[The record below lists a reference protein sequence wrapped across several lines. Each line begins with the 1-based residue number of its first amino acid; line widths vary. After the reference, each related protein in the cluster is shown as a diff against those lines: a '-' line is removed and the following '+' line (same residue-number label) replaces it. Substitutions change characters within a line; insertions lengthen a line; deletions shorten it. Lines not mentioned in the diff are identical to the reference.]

1 MLYSRLAKFSKAD
14 EDLLFRSVVV
24 VGVIATAVLLKPF
37 AGVPDTGMLLAL
49 VMVLIYLLATF
60 ITQRLSQGHDNFPL
74 VLKNLGMV
82 DALLVGAFVVYTEFD
97 AFTTG
102 VFFALLQYRALT
114 NGGLARWRRD
124 NLAFLAGALLCYAL
138 LKPQLEITYAPY
150 ASVLALLMVAAYL
163 CILGYASFLKNARL
177 KRTILEL
184 EQEQIRLKMLNY
196 QFSKYLSPN
205 LREKIEHDRE
215 VRLSTQ
221 RKRLV
226 VFFSDIVGFSEIA
239 DRMDEAALTVLINN
253 YLTEMSKIALEYGGT
268 IDKFIGDAIMVFF
281 GDPNT
286 RGPKKDCLACVSMA
300 FAMRKRAV
308 ELATRWK
315 NEGLLETIQI
325 RMGISTGFCTV
336 GNFGTETRLDYTLL
350 GSEVNLASRLET
362 SAKPGEILISQ
373 STHEMIKDVVY
384 SESRGAVEVKGF
396 KSPIEVYAAIDFR
409 KNLGKKQN
417 FMNFSTNGFSL
428 VLDGEKVANYDR
440 TKVLSALRSALEY
453 MNKNSSI

>member
-1 MLYSRLAKFSKAD
+1 MLHSRLAKFSGAD
-14 EDLLFRSVVV
+14 EDLLFRSVVI
-24 VGVIATAVLLKPF
+24 VGVIATVSLLKPIDGF
-37 AGVPDTGMLLAL
+37 PDTAMLVAL
-49 VMVLIYLLATF
+49 SVVFAYLLLTF
-60 ITQRLSQGHDNFPL
+60 IVQRLGKDRDSLP
-74 VLKNLGMV
+74 VILKNLGQV
-82 DALLVGAFVVYTEFD
+82 DALLLGAFVAYIQFN
-97 AFTTG
+97 AFSSA
-102 VFFALLQYRALT
+102 VFFALLQYRALI

-124 NLAFLAGALLCYAL
+124 NLAFIAGLLLCYAL
-138 LKPQLEITYAPY
+138 LRPELEISYTPY
-150 ASVLALLMVAAYL
+150 ASALALLMVAAYL
-163 CILGYASFLKNARL
+163 CIFGYVSFLKSAGLR
-177 KRTILEL
+177 RTIAQM

-196 QFSKYLSPN
+196 QLSKYLSPN
-205 LREKIEHDRE
+205 LRQKIEQDRE
-215 VRLSTQ
+215 VKLSTQ

-239 DRMDEAALTVLINN
+239 DRMDEAALTVVINS

-281 GDPNT
+281 GDPT
-286 RGPKKDCLACVSMA
+286 TKGPKADCLACVSMA

-308 ELATRWK
+308 ELAVRWK
-315 NEGLLETIQI
+315 HEGLLETIQI

-384 SESRGAVEVKGF
+384 SEDRGTVEVKGF
-396 KSPIEVYAAIDFR
+396 KSPIRAYAAVDFR
-409 KNLGKKQN
+409 KNLNKKQD
-417 FMNFSTNGFSL
+417 FLNFSTNGFSL

-440 TKVLSALRSALEY
+440 TRVLAALRSAIQFL
-453 MNKNSSI
+453 NKDRPD